1 MNTSSHM
8 RDESLSKECVN
19 LLNNTLKTMTK
30 RNLKQELCYYT
41 YTDMERGEDIENI
54 HYPALIG
61 LLGEL
66 IGRVEALERELEYQ
80 KEYAMEQNERYG

>member
-1 MNTSSHM
+1 
-8 RDESLSKECVN
+8 
-19 LLNNTLKTMTK
+19 MTER
-30 RNLKQELCYYT
+30 RNLEKELQYFVYNDPE
-41 YTDMERGEDIENI
+41 YGEDIENI

-66 IGRVEALERELEYQ
+66 IDRVEALERELEYQ